1 MTQEPEKN
9 HAVFSR
15 TKYIRST
22 MYATIDSRSR
32 DVGAGRAGWV
42 EGKCPPNGPKL

>member
-15 TKYIRST
+15 TKYICST
-22 MYATIDSRSR
+22 MYATIDSKIR
-32 DVGAGRAGWV
+32 DVGAGWVGWV
-42 EGKCPPNGPKL
+42 EVNCSPNGSKL